1 LLDYKFYYLIIL
13 VNIIKYFTP
22 FIFDFKNFIL
32 YVKNY
37 IGKEIIFIKIVNF
50 KIIFII
56 FEIKLIDILDI
67 LFRVLFIEWKM
78 NLINKF
84 FCE

>member
-1 LLDYKFYYLIIL
+1 LLDYKFYCLIIL

>member
-67 LFRVLFIEWKM
+67 FFRVLFIEWKM